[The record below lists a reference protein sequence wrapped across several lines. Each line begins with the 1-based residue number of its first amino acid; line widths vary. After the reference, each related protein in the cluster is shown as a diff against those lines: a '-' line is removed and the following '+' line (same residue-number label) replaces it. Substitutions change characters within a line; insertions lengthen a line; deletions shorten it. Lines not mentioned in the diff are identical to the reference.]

1 MPTFT
6 QVPPSIRS
14 NLIWRLNEPNLLGSP
29 VWQYPTETVTY
40 TITVEG
46 TNAPTSPSAV
56 VYKGR
61 TDVSSTVMPSGS
73 ASVSGQVITLKPATA
88 MVANVDYSIVVTA
101 TVGGNVEN
109 RKLIVQCVD
118 DKAV

>member
-6 QVPPSIRS
+6 QVPPSVRS
-14 NLIWRLNEPNLLGSP
+14 NLIWRLNEPMLLGSP
-29 VWQYPTETVTY
+29 VFQLPGESITY
-40 TITVEG
+40 NITVEG
-46 TNAPTSPSAV
+46 SNAPTAPVAT

-61 TDVSSTVMPSGS
+61 TDVTATVMPAGS
-73 ASVSGQVITLKPATA
+73 ASVSGQVITLKPLTA
-88 MVANVDYSIVVTA
+88 LVANSDYSVIIQA
-101 TVGGNVEN
+101 TVAGNTEQ